1 MENLTKMDHA
11 TPRLAKSAGH
21 LNDQRV
27 QEWVSELCLDRDL
40 KPLAV
45 VKP

>member
-1 MENLTKMDHA
+1 MDHA

-21 LNDQRV
+21 LNGQLG
-27 QEWVSELCLDRDL
+27 QEWVSGLCLDRDL